1 VRRAILSFL
10 VPLLTVPGGS
20 MRAPILAANVGA
32 AVASP
37 STSGTLAWPLRGP
50 ILRGFEQP
58 SNPYASGHRGIDI
71 GAPVGTP
78 VHAAADGAVHFA
90 GTVAGSLFI
99 SIDHDGGLQTTYSW
113 VSEVDVL
120 KGDRVAKGAVIALSG
135 NGHPGSDATHLHFGA
150 KKDGEYVDP
159 LAYLQA
165 VNVVDLI
172 HLAPLPPSA

>member
-1 VRRAILSFL
+1 VR
-10 VPLLTVPGGS
+10 
-20 MRAPILAANVGA
+20 
-32 AVASP
+32 
-37 STSGTLAWPLRGP
+37 
-50 ILRGFEQP
+50 
-58 SNPYASGHRGIDI
+58 
-71 GAPVGTP
+71 
-78 VHAAADGAVHFA
+78 AAADGAVHFA